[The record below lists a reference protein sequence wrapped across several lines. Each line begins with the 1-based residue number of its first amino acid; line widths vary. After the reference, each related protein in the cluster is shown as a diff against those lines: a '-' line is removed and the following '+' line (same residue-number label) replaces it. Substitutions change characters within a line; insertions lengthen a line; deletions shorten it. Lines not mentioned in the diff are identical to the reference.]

1 MHQTIA
7 VQPRDVDL
15 CCEWW
20 SFSVYHWCEVRTKM
34 WIMNLGKSGEIPKLN
49 EAMAI
54 DLGANM
60 LGEGKI
66 CVWYCF

>member
-1 MHQTIA
+1 
-7 VQPRDVDL
+7 
-15 CCEWW
+15 
-20 SFSVYHWCEVRTKM
+20 M

-66 CVWYCF
+66 CVVLHLIVDTQQRHAGE